1 MTKQSDLKKLVRER
15 MEKTG
20 ERYAAARRNVR
31 DEVAPT
37 PPKRAQM
44 PKGWQLAGASP
55 QAYEATSERGPDGA
69 MCARVQ
75 SRPDH
80 TPQWATLSQHFL
92 ASEYCGARLRLS
104 ARIRTTG
111 DSEAKL
117 WMRLD
122 QNTKMMLLNYS
133 VTVAA
138 EQDFTACEIVLD
150 VDDEITMISFGMIVS
165 GTGAAWLRDLAI
177 ERVGLD
183 VATTAT
189 RFIPSHPSNL
199 DFGE

>member
-31 DEVAPT
+31 DEVPPMPPT
-37 PPKRAQM
+37 RPQL

-55 QAYEATSERGPDGA
+55 QAYEATCERSHDGT

-80 TPQWATLSQHFL
+80 TPQWTTLSQQFL

-104 ARIRTTG
+104 ARIRTAG
-111 DSEAKL
+111 QGEAKL

-122 QNTKMMLLNYS
+122 QNTAMRLINYS
-133 VTVAA
+133 ASVAGD
-138 EQDFTACEIVLD
+138 EDYRACEIVLD
-150 VDDEITMISFGMIVS
+150 VDDEITMISFGMIVA

-183 VATTAT
+183 VPTTAT
-189 RFIPSHPSNL
+189 RYIQRHPTNL